1 MGAPNLLNPE
11 RRMLRAM
18 QLSDADRSWDLASL
32 LAACDWTDQAVAVG
46 AGHGLENHGYV
57 SVSETR
63 MREVRLD
70 VEGERAVEDG
80 LLEQRLW
87 SWISEQSTATMT
99 DLQHAFA
106 RHDAA
111 AHHAGD
117 DHAAATDDGHHSD
130 DHHSGDDH
138 HRMLSGGGGSG
149 EAGSAD
155 DLLAELR
162 IQLTDILAPALD
174 LVLRLLI
181 QLRVCV
187 TH

>member
-99 DLQHAFA
+99 DLQQAFERHEAGPGVGLLQQLGGELEAGA
-106 RHDAA
+106 RAAGRAASAAPWPASGHRCAAGRAA
-111 AHHAGD
+111 ASPRGRREHPGPAC
-117 DHAAATDDGHHSD
+117 
-130 DHHSGDDH
+130 
-138 HRMLSGGGGSG
+138 LGGG
-149 EAGSAD
+149 
-155 DLLAELR
+155 
-162 IQLTDILAPALD
+162 
-174 LVLRLLI
+174 
-181 QLRVCV
+181 
-187 TH
+187 

>member
-80 LLEQRLW
+80 LLAQRLW

-99 DLQHAFA
+99 DLQQAFE
-106 RHDAA
+106 RH
-111 AHHAGD
+111 
-117 DHAAATDDGHHSD
+117 
-130 DHHSGDDH
+130 
-138 HRMLSGGGGSG
+138 
-149 EAGSAD
+149 EAGPGVGLLKQLGVEIESGVLVASDPERLEATLLERAAFLSA
-155 DLLAELR
+155 L
-162 IQLTDILAPALD
+162 PAQAD
-174 LVLRLLI
+174 A
-181 QLRVCV
+181 
-187 TH
+187 